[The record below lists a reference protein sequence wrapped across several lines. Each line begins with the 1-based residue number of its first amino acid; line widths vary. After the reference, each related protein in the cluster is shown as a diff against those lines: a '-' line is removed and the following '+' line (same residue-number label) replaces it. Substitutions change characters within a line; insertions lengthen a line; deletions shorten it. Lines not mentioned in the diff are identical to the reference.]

1 VIIAYCAYKITDQN
15 IKNARHNELQQ
26 ITRVL
31 SLLVDQNKET
41 NIESFQSIL
50 SSFKKGAQG
59 NEFSLIDQNGKVLTN
74 GTQANPSKGQKIL
87 ASILSQASKKLEIGF
102 YHNSQGES
110 KIWSLIPQN
119 FTLSSPASEGGENL
133 SPSKTS
139 GYLHVQSPVYSH
151 AYIPMDGKYI
161 FIIIGA
167 LSISLGL
174 FLAGIVADKF
184 TKPLQDLRNKA
195 IRITGGSKNISFAE
209 YTGKDEIG
217 ELGKAFQIMTN
228 HLNEKN
234 LQLEN
239 QTVGLDRQIL
249 DRTTTLQER
258 EKALQLA
265 TENAED
271 ANKAKANFLAVISH
285 EIRTPMNS
293 MLGMLDMLR
302 DSDLPPQ
309 QKEWAETA
317 KSSGNILMRLM
328 NDILDFSKVEA
339 NQMSLSKI
347 SFDLND
353 FMEEVIDTFFYRA
366 RKKEIKL
373 ELRLDATIPKSL
385 TTDPDRL
392 KQILGNL
399 IDNAIKFTDQ
409 GSIIVATEW
418 DPNALAIEPTLL
430 FSVRDT
436 GKGISLEAQSQLFTE
451 FTQEDNSIS
460 RKYGGTGLGLAIC
473 KKLIELLGGEINI
486 KSRIGAGSRFY
497 FTLPL
502 DKKKS

>member
-1 VIIAYCAYKITDQN
+1 
-15 IKNARHNELQQ
+15 
-26 ITRVL
+26 
-31 SLLVDQNKET
+31 
-41 NIESFQSIL
+41 
-50 SSFKKGAQG
+50 
-59 NEFSLIDQNGKVLTN
+59 
-74 GTQANPSKGQKIL
+74 
-87 ASILSQASKKLEIGF
+87 
-102 YHNSQGES
+102 
-110 KIWSLIPQN
+110 
-119 FTLSSPASEGGENL
+119 
-133 SPSKTS
+133 
-139 GYLHVQSPVYSH
+139 
-151 AYIPMDGKYI
+151 MDGKYI

-418 DPNALAIEPTLL
+418 APNALAIEPTLL